1 MKPPLRIAILECDT
15 PLVETKAKYGGYG
28 GVFKALLET
37 AADALDQ
44 PDLISSKKGLE
55 LTTFDVVTKQEYPEL
70 DSIDAVLLTGSSEF
84 PNNDRP
90 HVISFVAGFDSFAD
104 EPWILKLVDFTKKLL
119 EQDHIRIIGV
129 CFGHQIVGRA
139 IGVGVGRS
147 EGGWEVSVLPVEL
160 TQKGKEL
167 FEQDTL
173 VSQPSLLFRSL
184 TDWRVQSLHQMHR
197 DAVYEYPPDAEKLG
211 ASPRCLTQG
220 MYVKGKYITVQG
232 HPEFNEQIVSEIVT
246 MRHGQGVFTDDQ
258 AEDALSRVGNH
269 HDGVAVG
276 KGFLRFLLED

>member
-15 PLVETKAKYGGYG
+15 PLLETKSKYGGYG
-28 GVFKALLET
+28 GVFKALLEA

-55 LTTFDVVTKQEYPEL
+55 LSTFDVVSKQEYPEL
-70 DSIDAVLLTGSSEF
+70 DDIDAVLMTGSRFNSF
-84 PNNDRP
+84 DND
-90 HVISFVAGFDSFAD
+90 
-104 EPWILKLVDFTKKLL
+104 EWILKLVDFTKRVL
-119 EQDHIRIIGV
+119 EQKRIRIIGV
-129 CFGHQIVGRA
+129 CFGHQILGRA
-139 IGVGVGRS
+139 AGVEVGRS

-160 TQKGKEL
+160 TEKGKEL

-173 VSQPSLLFRSL
+173 
-184 TDWRVQSLHQMHR
+184 SLHQMHR

-246 MRHGQGVFTDDQ
+246 NRHGQGVFSDDQ
-258 AEDALSRVGNH
+258 AKEALSRVGNR